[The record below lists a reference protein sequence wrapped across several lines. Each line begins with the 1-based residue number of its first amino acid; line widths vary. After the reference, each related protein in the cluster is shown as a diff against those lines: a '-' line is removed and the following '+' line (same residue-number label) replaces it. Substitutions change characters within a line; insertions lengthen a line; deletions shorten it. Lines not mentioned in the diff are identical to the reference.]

1 MKRRLK
7 ITLLFIFLVLL
18 VPGTALAQTY
28 YFSVDSLDANVFW
41 NDDGTADIEYVF
53 NFTNLSPDSLDFVD
67 VGMPNGNYSLQNAT
81 AQIDGKPLTDISS
94 SPYVTNGVAV
104 GLGSSS
110 IPSGQS
116 GSVQVLVK
124 GVERVLFQDDKD
136 PNYASAV
143 FSTTYFDKSFVS
155 GTTDTTVTFHLPPG
169 VQPDEPRW
177 HSAPSGFPSEP
188 QTGFDSAGRI
198 TYTWENPNANAY
210 NSYQFGASFPK
221 SYVPASAV
229 YTATIEDRLQIPTEN
244 LVGGFICVGFI
255 VFFFGFIAISIAAAR
270 KRQLQYLPPKI
281 AIEGNGIKRGLTA
294 IEAAILMEQPMDK
307 ILTMILFAVVKKN
320 AAQVTTRDPLELKV
334 VDPLPQDLRPYEVGF
349 LQAFSVKGKARRKAM
364 QDVMVDLVK
373 SVSGKMKG
381 FSRKETIRYYE
392 DIVNKAW
399 AQVEAGETPEVAN
412 QKFDENMEWTMLDR
426 DFNNRTQ
433 EVFRTRPIF
442 VPVWWGR
449 FDPTYS
455 SPTSGGGGGRVSAPS
470 GGGMSMPTLPGAT
483 FAASVATSIQNF
495 SSNVVG
501 NLTEFTSGVTNKTNP
516 IPKSTSSGGYHG
528 GGGGG
533 CACACACA
541 GCACACAGGGR

>member
-1 MKRRLK
+1 
-7 ITLLFIFLVLL
+7 
-18 VPGTALAQTY
+18 
-28 YFSVDSLDANVFW
+28 
-41 NDDGTADIEYVF
+41 
-53 NFTNLSPDSLDFVD
+53 
-67 VGMPNGNYSLQNAT
+67 
-81 AQIDGKPLTDISS
+81 
-94 SPYVTNGVAV
+94 
-104 GLGSSS
+104 
-110 IPSGQS
+110 
-116 GSVQVLVK
+116 
-124 GVERVLFQDDKD
+124 
-136 PNYASAV
+136 
-143 FSTTYFDKSFVS
+143 
-155 GTTDTTVTFHLPPG
+155 
-169 VQPDEPRW
+169 
-177 HSAPSGFPSEP
+177 
-188 QTGFDSAGRI
+188 
-198 TYTWENPNANAY
+198 
-210 NSYQFGASFPK
+210 
-221 SYVPASAV
+221 
-229 YTATIEDRLQIPTEN
+229 
-244 LVGGFICVGFI
+244 
-255 VFFFGFIAISIAAAR
+255 
-270 KRQLQYLPPKI
+270 
-281 AIEGNGIKRGLTA
+281 
-294 IEAAILMEQPMDK
+294 
-307 ILTMILFAVVKKN
+307 
-320 AAQVTTRDPLELKV
+320 
-334 VDPLPQDLRPYEVGF
+334 
-349 LQAFSVKGKARRKAM
+349 M